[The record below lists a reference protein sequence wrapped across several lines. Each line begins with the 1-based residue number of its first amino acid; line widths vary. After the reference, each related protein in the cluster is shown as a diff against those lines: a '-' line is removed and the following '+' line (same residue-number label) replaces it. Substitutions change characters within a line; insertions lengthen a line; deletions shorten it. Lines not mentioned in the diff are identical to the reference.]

1 MRKITLSF
9 GLLLMVHGANAQIVA
24 LNPQALGGWTLVG
37 ADQAALG
44 QSTVLTL
51 PAGAQV
57 ARSFPL
63 GDVTVTAASKPTFG
77 DNAEDWPTVELGAAT
92 LVFARNGD
100 KGQLLLVI
108 GDQAPVALDLSI
120 RLDVNGRSVEPVAI
134 SLSYSA
140 GTMTLSANDQTL
152 RLPAS
157 FENEAS
163 ANVILSAGSMHAWT
177 LDSMQVAVTGK
188 AVFDSSGNAGA
199 NAGSSS
205 NGDKASQGSTTS
217 PGGGLQS
224 SVGGSANGVMASSA
238 EKSPAASSRG
248 TTGLEIYTPPSV
260 RLGRTDAVRTALSN
274 QKAK

>member
-1 MRKITLSF
+1 
-9 GLLLMVHGANAQIVA
+9 
-24 LNPQALGGWTLVG
+24 
-37 ADQAALG
+37 
-44 QSTVLTL
+44 
-51 PAGAQV
+51 
-57 ARSFPL
+57 
-63 GDVTVTAASKPTFG
+63 
-77 DNAEDWPTVELGAAT
+77 
-92 LVFARNGD
+92 
-100 KGQLLLVI
+100 
-108 GDQAPVALDLSI
+108 
-120 RLDVNGRSVEPVAI
+120 
-134 SLSYSA
+134 
-140 GTMTLSANDQTL
+140 
-152 RLPAS
+152 
-157 FENEAS
+157 
-163 ANVILSAGSMHAWT
+163 MHAWT